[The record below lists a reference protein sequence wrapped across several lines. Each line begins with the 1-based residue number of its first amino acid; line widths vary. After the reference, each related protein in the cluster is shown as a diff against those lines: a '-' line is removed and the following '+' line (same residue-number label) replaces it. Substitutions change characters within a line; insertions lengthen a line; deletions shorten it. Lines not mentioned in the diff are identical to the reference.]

1 MTIIGIVNKIQRAIN
16 QLFKKISKKLSRR
29 KKKQPETG
37 ETEVPR
43 SWLRNKPPAA
53 GKTKPVVLEDRGKK
67 GVVIRKGRV
76 YQITWLRN
84 AKRIMA
90 AFLLFVNFAISQFL
104 LASQT
109 EAAPAFIF
117 FLANCFILLDYLWKT
132 RGGS

>member
-1 MTIIGIVNKIQRAIN
+1 MTILGIVNKIQRAIN
-16 QLFKKISKKLSRR
+16 QQLKKIKKRLSRHG
-29 KKKQPETG
+29 KKQAESE

-43 SWLRNKPPAA
+43 SWLRRREASE
-53 GKTKPVVLEDRGKK
+53 GKKKPVLLEDRGKR
-67 GVVIRKGRV
+67 GFVIRKGRV
-76 YQITWLRN
+76 YRISWLKS
-84 AKRIMA
+84 AKRLLA
-90 AFLLFVNFAISQFL
+90 AFLLFVNFVISQFL